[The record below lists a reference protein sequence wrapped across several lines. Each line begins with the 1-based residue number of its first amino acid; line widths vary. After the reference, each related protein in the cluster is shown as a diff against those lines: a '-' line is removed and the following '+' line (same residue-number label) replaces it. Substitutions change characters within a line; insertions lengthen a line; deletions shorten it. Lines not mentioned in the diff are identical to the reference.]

1 MTRELPQFVRDL
13 LSAPPERGAGL
24 NNWLFRVARCLHPYR
39 SEPEIVALL
48 SAATGGLPVKLGE
61 IERAVRNSRSAAWS
75 PDQPAA
81 MKPRAATW
89 PTVDSARREAAA
101 STGNLCDLWEASP
114 VRLEDNL
121 NRAELVID
129 ALFPGNPLLCVG
141 RSNSEFKTRHREE
154 LRGELSE
161 MSLIV
166 PSPMSAVQ
174 GITQDGR
181 PSEHTLS
188 NTGDRR
194 FLVIEQ
200 DSGTLDDQA
209 GVLLHLKRKA
219 PMVLA
224 VHSGSKSIHGWFY
237 CAGRDEEFLKRFMRY
252 AVALGADR
260 ATWTRSQFVRMPDG
274 LRDTGARQTVFYFDP
289 TRITRH
295 PQTDAPARGG
305 TTQPDPNEQQQ
316 SNRHR
321 A

>member
-24 NNWLFRVARCLHPYR
+24 NNWLFRAARVLHPYR

-75 PDQPAA
+75 PDQPAT

-101 STGNLCDLWEASP
+101 STGNLSDLWEASP
-114 VRLEDNL
+114 VRLEDNIS
-121 NRAELVID
+121 RVEEVID

-166 PSPMSAVQ
+166 PSPMSAVT
-174 GITQDGR
+174 GLTQDGR

-209 GVLLHLKRKA
+209 G
-219 PMVLA
+219 A

-237 CAGRDEEFLKRFMRY
+237 CQGKDEEFLKRFMRY

-295 PQTDAPARGG
+295 TQTDAPVRGG

>member
-24 NNWLFRVARCLHPYR
+24 NLWLFRVARCLHPYR

-75 PDQPAA
+75 PDQPAT
-81 MKPRAATW
+81 MNPRAATW

-114 VRLEDNL
+114 VRLEDNI

-129 ALFPGNPLLCVG
+129 ALFEPDSLLCVG
-141 RSNSEFKTRHREE
+141 KSMSDFKTRHREE
-154 LRGELSE
+154 LRGEMHELA
-161 MSLIV
+161 LIV
-166 PSPMSAVQ
+166 PSPMTAVQ

-209 GVLLHLKRKA
+209 GVLLHLRRKA
-219 PMVLA
+219 PMALA

-237 CAGRDEEFLKRFMRY
+237 CQGRDEEFLKRFMRY

-274 LRDTGARQTVFYFDP
+274 LRDTGTRQTVFYFDP
-289 TRITRH
+289 SRLTHAHNPT
-295 PQTDAPARGG
+295 TDP
-305 TTQPDPNEQQQ
+305 
-316 SNRHR
+316 
-321 A
+321 

>member
-1 MTRELPQFVRDL
+1 MTKELPQFVRDL

-24 NNWLFRVARCLHPYR
+24 NLWLFRVARCLHHYR
-39 SEPEIVALL
+39 SEAEIVALL

-75 PDQPAA
+75 PDQPATV
-81 MKPRAATW
+81 KPRAATW

-101 STGNLCDLWEASP
+101 STGNLSDLWEASP
-114 VRLEDNL
+114 VRLEDNI
-121 NRAELVID
+121 NRVEEVID

-141 RSNSEFKTRHREE
+141 RSMSDFKTRHREE
-154 LRGELSE
+154 LRGEMHELA
-161 MSLIV
+161 LIV
-166 PSPMSAVQ
+166 PSPMTAVT
-174 GITQDGR
+174 GLTQDGR

-188 NTGDRR
+188 NTGARR

-274 LRDTGARQTVFYFDP
+274 LRDDGSRQTIFFFNPP
-289 TRITRH
+289 T
-295 PQTDAPARGG
+295 P
-305 TTQPDPNEQQQ
+305 
-316 SNRHR
+316 
-321 A
+321 